1 MTENMIQTESVVL
14 PLKKYYVYAL
24 IDSGRLNDP
33 DHGIFYIG
41 KGQNLRVRAH
51 VKNAKSKNAGL
62 KTSEKAADEVADS
75 HEYVKDD
82 SAQSLNESL
91 PRGNEVGDSNES
103 TEDDSPGSPKER
115 RIREIK
121 AGGREILECILGR
134 FDTEAEAYAVE
145 SVLIQ
150 WVYGRIGF
158 GGILT
163 NIQPGHHH
171 IHIRNRGNFEKNERL
186 DLPQKMRSG
195 SGEYSRQALQ
205 KLVKKNIPEIAEDSV
220 SHLRE
225 LIDNDPDLKGNVDI
239 DAPIF
244 MESGR
249 HVGAITRFGEE
260 DVVLRLQ
267 FTPTWLGT
275 NLRAVDE
282 RKTQSRKKFG
292 LRMRSAGLKALSN
305 ESYGWLDGWNGNGL
319 KFTDY
324 QGAFDR
330 IKDAYNWFKSH
341 RG

>member
-1 MTENMIQTESVVL
+1 MTENTTQTKSVDL

-24 IDSGRLNDP
+24 IDSGRLSDP

-41 KGQNLRVRAH
+41 KGQNLRVQAH
-51 VKNAKSKNAGL
+51 VKNAKSKNAAL
-62 KTSEKAADEVADS
+62 KTSENPAGEVADS
-75 HEYVKDD
+75 NESAADD
-82 SAQSLNESL
+82 SAESLNESL

-103 TEDDSPGSPKER
+103 TEDDSAESPKER
-115 RIREIK
+115 QIREIK
-121 AGGREILECILGR
+121 DGGREVLECILGR

-145 SVLIQ
+145 SILIQ

-171 IHIRNRGNFEKNERL
+171 IHIRSRGNFEKNERL
-186 DLPQKMRSG
+186 DIPQKMRSD

-205 KLVKKNIPEIAEDSV
+205 KLVDRNIPEIAEDAV

-225 LIDNDPDLKGNVDI
+225 MIDNDPDLKGKIDI

-249 HVGAITRFGEE
+249 YVGAITRFGEE
-260 DVVLRLQ
+260 NVVLRLQ
-267 FTPTWLGT
+267 FTCNSLGT

-282 RKTQSRKKFG
+282 NRKESRKQFG
-292 LRMRSAGLKALSN
+292 MRMRSAGLETLKN
-305 ESYGWLDGWNGNGL
+305 DSYGWLPGWTSKGL
-319 KFTDY
+319 KFTDH
-324 QGAFDR
+324 QGALNR
-330 IKDAYNWFKSH
+330 IKAAYNWFKLH
-341 RG
+341 MG